1 MTDSDK
7 VLTFI
12 KSKGRTSQLDILDI
26 LEGSTTRLN
35 IALNTLLA
43 LNQITEHVMQHSA
56 YEYTI
61 AEPKPMPTYATRKT
75 THR

>member
-1 MTDSDK
+1 MSDSDR
-7 VLTFI
+7 VLQHI
-12 KSKGRTSQLDILDI
+12 RAHGRVSRLDLLDVMQ
-26 LEGSTTRLN
+26 GSNNRLA

-43 LNQITEHVMQHSA
+43 LNQITEHVMPRSA

-61 AEPKPMPTYATRKT
+61 AEPKPKPTNATRKT